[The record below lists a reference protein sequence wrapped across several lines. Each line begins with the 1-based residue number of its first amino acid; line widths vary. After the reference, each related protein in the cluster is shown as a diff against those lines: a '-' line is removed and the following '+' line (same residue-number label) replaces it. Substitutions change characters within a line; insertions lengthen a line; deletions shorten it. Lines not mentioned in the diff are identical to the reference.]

1 MEANRAGC
9 VNYFT
14 LRRHH
19 YCASRDQTI
28 REGRPA
34 SLDLGPIWRP
44 TTCWEIVRLL
54 GRVLIHAQIAM
65 LRSRWNVLAI
75 AAFFFSHWATAAE
88 KGDDRVSDIHA
99 DRHEI
104 ISHNGSSG
112 FGGNADSAETADL
125 ARVHH
130 LVLSNRYFCLRL
142 SKKASLTDEL
152 CKPRWWQLRWFVERG
167 ESPDD
172 RLHRCAFNPVASEF
186 EPWGYLLL
194 GSKPKTRCFFAPMHS
209 S

>member
-34 SLDLGPIWRP
+34 SLDLGPIGDLGP
-44 TTCWEIVRLL
+44 VGKSLALL

-75 AAFFFSHWATAAE
+75 AMFLFWRRR
-88 KGDDRVSDIHA
+88 DC
-99 DRHEI
+99 
-104 ISHNGSSG
+104 SG
-112 FGGNADSAETADL
+112 AG
-125 ARVHH
+125 R
-130 LVLSNRYFCLRL
+130 
-142 SKKASLTDEL
+142 
-152 CKPRWWQLRWFVERG
+152 
-167 ESPDD
+167 
-172 RLHRCAFNPVASEF
+172 
-186 EPWGYLLL
+186 
-194 GSKPKTRCFFAPMHS
+194 
-209 S
+209 

>member
-1 MEANRAGC
+1 VEANRAGC

-88 KGDDRVSDIHA
+88 KGDDRVSDILPTDTKLFLTMA
-99 DRHEI
+99 VL
-104 ISHNGSSG
+104 G
-112 FGGNADSAETADL
+112 L
-125 ARVHH
+125 AAM
-130 LVLSNRYFCLRL
+130 LIVLRRL
-142 SKKASLTDEL
+142 I
-152 CKPRWWQLRWFVERG
+152 
-167 ESPDD
+167 
-172 RLHRCAFNPVASEF
+172 
-186 EPWGYLLL
+186 
-194 GSKPKTRCFFAPMHS
+194 
-209 S
+209 

>member
-1 MEANRAGC
+1 VEANRAGC

-142 SKKASLTDEL
+142 SKKAARARPLISRSNGICAHTTPLLAADGIVRCLRATGDTNARPRRSNESFKRFITDMVYQMSAE
-152 CKPRWWQLRWFVERG
+152 
-167 ESPDD
+167 
-172 RLHRCAFNPVASEF
+172 
-186 EPWGYLLL
+186 
-194 GSKPKTRCFFAPMHS
+194 
-209 S
+209 